1 MGDNHTK
8 YKGKYNSNSSSGSSA
23 LSSGGQNSISSMPMQ
38 ITHGV
43 HYPQGNMQQQLYMGY
58 QISNGDESIN
68 MQEGY

>member
-23 LSSGGQNSISSMPMQ
+23 ISSGGQNSSMPMQ